1 MVASEQGGSRKDHS
15 SNVLGAEVGLN
26 FDILR
31 QKRWAV
37 AHVGLDAS
45 QCYDRVV
52 HAPAAL
58 CMIQHGAHEPA
69 VRSMF
74 GTIQGASNKVTTAF
88 GTSTSCYGG
97 PQRAAQGLPP
107 IQGSGQGNGAGPA
120 CFAGMSST
128 GISCMRKKGYGA
140 ALTACISLVSLV
152 LACFMWVDDQQY
164 QQTARS
170 GTDSGDPPGTSRSR
184 LLGGLPAG
192 HGGSDQPRQ
201 VLLVLAGLE
210 MDRQPMDLSEAA
222 RNAGNSPSTKPLP
235 TSAAPCQAR
244 GTHGS

>member
-1 MVASEQGGSRKDHS
+1 MVASEQGGSRKSHS
-15 SNVLGAEVGLN
+15 SNMMGAEVGLN

-97 PQRAAQGLPP
+97 PQRAVQGLP
-107 IQGSGQGNGAGPA
+107 QSRAQDKGMEPA
-120 CFAGMSST
+120 
-128 GISCMRKKGYGA
+128 
-140 ALTACISLVSLV
+140 LPV
-152 LACFMWVDDQQY
+152 
-164 QQTARS
+164 
-170 GTDSGDPPGTSRSR
+170 
-184 LLGGLPAG
+184 LPA
-192 HGGSDQPRQ
+192 
-201 VLLVLAGLE
+201 
-210 MDRQPMDLSEAA
+210 
-222 RNAGNSPSTKPLP
+222 
-235 TSAAPCQAR
+235 
-244 GTHGS
+244 